1 MRFGVRHR
9 EFEIGKLHSAERV
22 VINGP
27 GEDEGIG
34 PVAADE
40 LIPVRRKQ
48 YIVAGRAGYG
58 GRRHDK
64 LPRELP
70 EYVSTA
76 RSFFKQEASHT
87 KTYKASLTI
96 TANPYL

>member
-1 MRFGVRHR
+1 MNLFP
-9 EFEIGKLHSAERV
+9 SAANNISSPDVPVMV
-22 VINGP
+22 V
-27 GEDEGIG
+27 
-34 PVAADE
+34 V
-40 LIPVRRKQ
+40 
-48 YIVAGRAGYG
+48 
-58 GRRHDK
+58 RHDK